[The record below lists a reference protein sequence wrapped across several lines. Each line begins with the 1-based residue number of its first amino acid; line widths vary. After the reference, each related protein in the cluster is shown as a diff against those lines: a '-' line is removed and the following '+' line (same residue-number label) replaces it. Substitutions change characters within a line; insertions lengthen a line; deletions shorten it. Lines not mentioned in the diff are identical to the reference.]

1 MPFKLRSS
9 FIPRGDQQEAIEA
22 LVENIHQGVSHQVL
36 LGVTGSGKT
45 YTISKVIEQV
55 QRPVLVISHNKVL
68 AAQLYSEFKNFF
80 PENKVEYYISYY
92 DYYQPESYIPE
103 HNLYIEKEAA
113 INDEIDRFRLSTVS
127 SLLSGRRDVIV
138 VASVSCIYAA
148 GNPNYYKECSI
159 SIKKNEFINRSKLLT
174 KLIQAQYKR
183 KESKLI
189 PGTFSVLGNVI
200 EIFPAYLQPP
210 IRIYLQGNFLD
221 DIAILDE
228 KTFKEISF
236 VDEFVIF
243 PASLYVATPE
253 IIDKALE
260 EIEKD
265 LEIQCKYLES
275 IGKKEESLR
284 LKRRTKF
291 DIEMIREVG
300 YCKGIENYSRY
311 FDQRKPGERP
321 FTLLDY
327 FPDDYLI
334 IIDESHVT
342 IPQLR
347 GMYEGDRRRKLNLVE
362 YGWRLPSAL
371 DNRPLRFE
379 EYESLISQVIYMS
392 ATPDKYELKKSSG
405 IIIEQI
411 VRPTGIPD
419 PEIEV
424 LPSANQMEITFK
436 EINKVIERNERCLLI
451 TLTKRMAENLT
462 RYLIENGYKAAYL
475 HSEIPPLERIK
486 IMQNF
491 RKGVF
496 DVLVGVN
503 LLREGI
509 DVPEVSLVIIYDAD
523 KEGFLRSETSLTQ
536 IAGRASRNLNSKVIL
551 FADEITDAIKAMLA
565 EANRRR
571 SKQLEYL
578 KKHKITPESIK
589 KDIYEIIADENDNRK
604 NVAIVRDPIA
614 PYLSEESLIKIIK
627 ETESKML
634 EAAENEEYLLAAKY
648 RDLLISYQEELK
660 KRQNKNKS
668 RK

>member
-604 NVAIVRDPIA
+604 NVAVVRDPIA

>member
-22 LVENIHQGVSHQVL
+22 LVENIHQGASHQVL

-604 NVAIVRDPIA
+604 NVAVVRDPIA